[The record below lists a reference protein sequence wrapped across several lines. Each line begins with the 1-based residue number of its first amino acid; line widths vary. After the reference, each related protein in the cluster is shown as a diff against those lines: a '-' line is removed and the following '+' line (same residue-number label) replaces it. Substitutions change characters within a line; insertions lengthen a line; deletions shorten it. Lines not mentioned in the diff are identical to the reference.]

1 VDTSAAANTAS
12 ADGDVGHEDDDDDDE
27 SSRKHGE
34 REWYED
40 EDDSNDHGYRERD
53 GIPPPPPP
61 PPPSPPPQPPRRGSV
76 KSEQPEHIKVQA
88 TGKGK
93 SPNFGGGPSPRSAG
107 AHQEPGDRR
116 TAPTF
121 SASPALPEGGR
132 ERARERERTAEGG
145 SPPFQK
151 KEIKDSPSPAR
162 QSPPTSL
169 PPKGTGPRHTGDNN

>member
-1 VDTSAAANTAS
+1 MDTSAAANAAS

-53 GIPPPPPP
+53 GIPPPPPPPP

-162 QSPPTSL
+162 QSLPTS
-169 PPKGTGPRHTGDNN
+169 PPPEGHRSPPHR